1 MNSKVFVNENVPLK
15 GIVIVGEKYDSRLFV
30 SSLKVVIAKTVFFE
44 FGLNALLNN
53 NELASTIAEFLN
65 TKKNGD
71 E

>member
-30 SSLKVVIAKTVFFE
+30 SSLKVVIAKTVE